1 MNFAPGGWKYALPPL
16 LAAPFALLY
25 SVGIALVAIGIG
37 VGTLAF
43 FRDPDR
49 TPPPTG
55 VVAPCDG
62 NVSVLREEDGRV
74 RLGIFMNVWHVH
86 VIRAPFD
93 ATVTDVEHVSGANRP
108 AFSKESDRNE
118 RVHVRVLTEDEE
130 FDGNGP
136 GDAVEADNRVGV
148 PDDAGDV
155 PPNSATI
162 TLIAGAFARRIHPY
176 VEDGEELDR
185 GQRIGHIAFGSRVD
199 VLFPPS
205 VAVDDVAVD
214 VGDSMTAGET
224 VVLETDTALPF
235 TVETTSFETD
245 TSTGADAESQSEPID
260 GSDDADAAS

>member
-1 MNFAPGGWKYALPPL
+1 MNFAPGAWKYAIPPL
-16 LAAPFALLY
+16 LAAPFALFISATAGL
-25 SVGIALVAIGIG
+25 VTAALGVA
-37 VGTLAF
+37 TLAF

-62 NVSVLREEDGRV
+62 NVSVLREEGDRV

-86 VIRAPFD
+86 VVRAPVD

-118 RVHVRVLTEDEE
+118 RVHVRVATED
-130 FDGNGP
+130 
-136 GDAVEADNRVGV
+136 DALAAVSADDST
-148 PDDAGDV
+148 DDSEPADESDSAGAAAV
-155 PPNSATI
+155 PPHDATI

-176 VEDGEELDR
+176 VEADESLDR

-205 VAVDDVAVD
+205 VEIEDIAVDI
-214 VGDSMTAGET
+214 GDSMTAGES
-224 VVLETDTALPF
+224 VILETDAELQF
-235 TVETTSFETD
+235 DVEREDVESTDSTTETSR
-245 TSTGADAESQSEPID
+245 STN
-260 GSDDADAAS
+260 GSDDAAS

>member
-25 SVGIALVAIGIG
+25 SVGIALVAIAIG

-43 FRDPDR
+43 FRDPER

-62 NVSVLREEDGRV
+62 NVSVIREEGEQV

-93 ATVTDVEHVSGANRP
+93 ATVRDVEHVSGANRP

-118 RVHVRVLTEDEE
+118 RVHVRVVTED
-130 FDGNGP
+130 GP
-136 GDAVEADNRVGV
+136 FEADQEGDEHSTDSTTDLAGVADSSDAVPAND
-148 PDDAGDV
+148 
-155 PPNSATI
+155 ATI

-176 VEDGEELDR
+176 VEDGETLDR

-199 VLFPPS
+199 ILFPPS
-205 VAVDDVAVD
+205 VAVDDLAVE
-214 VGDSMTAGET
+214 VGESMTAGET
-224 VVLETDTALPF
+224 VVLETDAELPF
-235 TVETTSFETD
+235 EIETDSVETD
-245 TSTGADAESQSEPID
+245 TSMGAQSEPVD